1 MISDQFRH
9 MDEQDSLAH
18 LRSRFELPENKVYLD
33 GNSLGAL
40 PRGVA
45 SRIDRVVREEWGD
58 DLIASWNVHDWIGL
72 PARVGDRIGRLIGAA
87 PGQVVC
93 ADSISINLFKLLAA
107 ALSMQHNR
115 NVILSLKDNF
125 PTDLYM
131 AQGLAGLLGPGR
143 CQLQA
148 VPSKQLTESLTDDVA
163 VLMLTQVN
171 FRDGRLHDIERLTR
185 RAHERGILVLW
196 DLAHSAGVVPLELD
210 AWQVDM
216 AVGCGYKYLN
226 GGPGAP
232 AFLYLAHRHHASITQ
247 PLSGW
252 MGHVKPF
259 DFSEEYLP
267 SPDIRRFLAGT
278 PGILGMAAMD
288 AALDVF
294 DEVTVGHLREKSVA
308 LTQAFIDLLDEREL
322 PGISLLSPKDP
333 EQRGSQVSIAHEQ
346 AYAISQALIADGII
360 VDFRAP
366 DVVRFGFSP
375 LYNRFGDVGAA
386 LDSLQDIIKSQ
397 CFLDPV
403 HGQRKTVT

>member
-1 MISDQFRH
+1 MTSDQLRR

-18 LRSRFELPENKVYLD
+18 LRSRFELPEDKVYLD
-33 GNSLGAL
+33 GHSLGAL
-40 PRGVA
+40 PSGV
-45 SRIDRVVREEWGD
+45 SRRIERVVGQEWGD
-58 DLIASWNVHDWIGL
+58 DLIASWNLHDWIGL
-72 PARVGDRIGRLIGAA
+72 PTRVGDRIGRLIGAA

-107 ALSMQHNR
+107 ALSMRQGR
-115 NVILSLKDNF
+115 NVILSQKDNF

-131 AQGLAGLLGPGR
+131 AQGLAGLLGAGR
-143 CQLQA
+143 CQLRT
-148 VPSKQLTESLTDDVA
+148 VPAKQLVESLEDDVA

-185 RAHERGILVLW
+185 RAHEKGILVLW

-232 AFLYLAHRHHASITQ
+232 AFLYLAHRHHASVKQ

-252 MGHVKPF
+252 MGHANPF
-259 DFSEEYLP
+259 DFNAEYLP
-267 SPDIRRFLAGT
+267 APDIRRFLAGT

-288 AALDVF
+288 VALDVL
-294 DEVTVGHLREKSVA
+294 DEVAVDQLRRKSVA
-308 LTQAFIDLLDEREL
+308 LTQTFIEVLLELEL
-322 PGISLLSPKDP
+322 PGIRLLSPTDP

-375 LYNRFGDVGAA
+375 LYNRFVDVGAA
-386 LDSLQDIIKSQ
+386 LDSLQDIIRSQ
-397 CFLDPV
+397 RFLDPV